1 MTKRRIL
8 ITSALTYANGD
19 IHLGHLLE
27 VIQTDIW
34 KRFQLMRG
42 NTCYYICGS
51 DAHGAPIMLAAEKNN
66 LSPEKLVEQVR
77 KDHINDYKKFHI
89 SFDNYHT
96 THSEENKKLLIE
108 IYERLKKNNDIKTKI
123 IKQFYD
129 PEKKLFLADR
139 FIRGECPKCGA
150 KDQYGDN
157 CEVCGATY
165 NPTDLKNPRS
175 AITGAVPIEKESE
188 HYFFALDHY
197 VDFLQQWT
205 QSGVLQSAIANKLQ
219 EWFKAGLQ
227 QWNISRDAPYFG
239 FEMPDHS
246 NKYFYVWLDAPVG
259 YIASFKNFSEAQFNQ
274 YWNKDSATEL
284 YHVIGKDIISFHALF
299 WPAMLKA
306 TDYRLPTQ
314 IFVHGFVTVN
324 GEKMSKSRGTF
335 ITAKQFAQ
343 HISTEYLRYYY
354 ASKLNNQVED
364 IDFSVGDF
372 VAKVN
377 SDLVGKFVNLAS
389 RCAGF
394 ISKKFDGKLSSQ
406 LHDKTLFQ
414 DFVSAEK
421 EIAESY
427 EKLNYHRAVRDIMA
441 LADRANHYIDFHKPW
456 SLAKEAGRDNDVQ
469 LICTQGLNLFRLL
482 ALYLKPILP
491 ITAEKVES
499 FLNIAPLTWADVTT
513 PLLNHKINLFTPL
526 MQRVLPKQT
535 EALSQ

>member
-1 MTKRRIL
+1 MIKRHIL
-8 ITSALTYANGD
+8 ITSALTYANGE

-42 NTCYYICGS
+42 NDCYYICGS
-51 DAHGAPIMLAAEKNN
+51 DAHGTPIMLAAEKNN
-66 LSPEKLVEQVR
+66 LSPEKLIEQVR
-77 KDHINDYKKFHI
+77 KDHINDYRKFHI

-96 THSEENKKLLIE
+96 THSDENKKLLLD
-108 IYERLKKNNDIKTKI
+108 IYERLKKNNDIKTKT

-157 CEVCGATY
+157 CEACGATY
-165 NPTDLKNPRS
+165 DPTALKNPRS
-175 AITGAVPIEKESE
+175 AITGATPVEKESE

-197 VDFLQQWT
+197 ADFLNQWT
-205 QSGVLQSAIANKLQ
+205 QSGVLHSSIVNKLR
-219 EWFKAGLQ
+219 EWFRAGLQ

-239 FEMPDHS
+239 FEMPDHP

-259 YIASFKNFSEAQFNQ
+259 YITNFKNFSEAQFDQ
-274 YWNKDSATEL
+274 YWNKNSTAEL
-284 YHVIGKDIISFHALF
+284 YHVIGKDIISFHTLF
-299 WPAMLKA
+299 WPAILKA
-306 TDYRLPTQ
+306 SDYRLPTQ
-314 IFVHGFVTVN
+314 IIVHGFVTVN

-335 ITAKQFAQ
+335 ITAKKFAE
-343 HISTEYLRYYY
+343 HIPAEYLRYYY

-364 IDFSVGDF
+364 IDFNWQDF
-372 VAKVN
+372 AAKIN

-394 ISKKFDGKLSSQ
+394 ITKKFNGTLGAQ
-406 LHDKTLFQ
+406 LHDEKLFQ
-414 DFVSAEK
+414 EFVSAEK

-427 EKLNYHRAVRDIMA
+427 EKFNDHRAVKEIMA
-441 LADRANHYIDFHKPW
+441 LADRANQYIDFHKPW
-456 SLAKEAGRDNDVQ
+456 SLVKESGRDNDVQ

-482 ALYLKPILP
+482 TLYLKPILP
-491 ITAEKVES
+491 ITAEKAEK
-499 FLNIAPLTWADVTT
+499 FLNIAPLSWANVKT
-513 PLLNHKINLFTPL
+513 PLLNHTVNAFEPL
-526 MQRVLPKQT
+526 MQRVTPEQIEHFK
-535 EALSQ
+535 